1 MAKNYY
7 DVLGVKK
14 SASADEIKKA
24 FRKLAQKHHPDAGG
38 DEETFKQINEAYEVL
53 SDPQKRKMYDR
64 FGTVDGFNAQQAG
77 RAGGWSGAQGWPGGG
92 RTYTYTSTGGSG
104 DFDWADI
111 FSSIRNGDGAFGSD
125 WDFNVNRAE
134 KGRDLRATVLL
145 TFEEAFKGTN
155 KRVTIRVPSTGETES
170 ITVKVPAGAQDG
182 GKLRYRGRGEYGRNG
197 GKRGDLYII
206 TKLKAHPLYKRDK
219 ADVCMDLPVSLDEA
233 LLGTS
238 VVIPT
243 PDGSLVKLR
252 IPAGTRD
259 GKILRVRGKGAPK
272 LKGTGSGDLRVT
284 VKVSYPKTMNAEQK
298 KAIEAYRAASPA
310 AEGLRSNISAEVTRI
325 KNSKVRA

>member
-1 MAKNYY
+1 
-7 DVLGVKK
+7 
-14 SASADEIKKA
+14 
-24 FRKLAQKHHPDAGG
+24 
-38 DEETFKQINEAYEVL
+38 
-53 SDPQKRKMYDR
+53 
-64 FGTVDGFNAQQAG
+64 
-77 RAGGWSGAQGWPGGG
+77 
-92 RTYTYTSTGGSG
+92 
-104 DFDWADI
+104 
-111 FSSIRNGDGAFGSD
+111 
-125 WDFNVNRAE
+125 
-134 KGRDLRATVLL
+134 VLL

-155 KRVTIRVPSTGETES
+155 KRVTIKVPSTGETES

-252 IPAGTRD
+252 VPAGTRD
-259 GKILRVRGKGAPK
+259 GKVLRVRGKGAPK
-272 LKGTGSGDLRVT
+272 LKGSGSGDLRVT

-310 AEGLRSNISAEVTRI
+310 AEGLRSNIGAEVTRI
-325 KNSKVRA
+325 KSSKVRA